1 MRIIEGFRL
10 LLFNNDN
17 FISFVIIFDIVGVM
31 RKTVVIGFLGTTL
44 DKGRGAERWNRWRP
58 TVAVCQHP
66 DLVVD
71 RYELLRDPAHAP
83 LGHVVVTDIGR
94 ISPETT
100 VAAHDLPL
108 QDPWDFGEVYAAL
121 LDFAAEYPFDP
132 DNEDYLMQITT
143 GTHVAQICM
152 FLLTEARHFPGQL
165 LQVAPPKRWAEGKP
179 GAYAKIDLDLSK
191 YDQIAARF
199 RRDAEDATSFLKS
212 GVETRD
218 VSFNRMIDQIEHVT
232 VRSDAP
238 ILLTGPTGAG
248 KTQLARRIYELKK
261 ARHRV
266 QGDLVEVN
274 CATLRGDQ
282 AMSALFGH
290 RKGAFTGAVA
300 DRPGLLKS
308 ADKGLLFLDEIGE
321 LGIDEQA
328 MLLRAI
334 EEKRFLPVGADKE
347 VASNFVLIAGTNRDL
362 GAEVGAGQFREDLL
376 ARLDLWTYRLPGLAE
391 RREDIEP
398 NLDYELRRYA
408 ERTGD
413 RITFNK
419 EASQTFLKFA
429 VSPDACWSGNFRDL
443 SAAVTRMATLAP
455 SGRITTEVVEE
466 EIVRLKVRWRGGAAA
481 GSASPEGLLEE
492 LLGAEQLTEIDP
504 FDRPQLAFV
513 IDTCR
518 RSRTLSEAGRSLF
531 AASRQRRASSNDGDR
546 LRKYLAKFGL
556 DWARVAG
563 G

>member
-1 MRIIEGFRL
+1 
-10 LLFNNDN
+10 
-17 FISFVIIFDIVGVM
+17 M
-31 RKTVVIGFLGTTL
+31 RKKVVIGFLGTTL

-58 TVAVCQHP
+58 TVSVCQHP

-71 RYELLRDPAHAP
+71 RYELLRDPAHAR
-83 LGHVVVTDIGR
+83 LANVVAADIGQ

-100 VAAHDLPL
+100 VRAHDLPL
-108 QDPWDFGEVYAAL
+108 KDPWDFGEVYAAL
-121 LDFAAEYPFDP
+121 LDFASEYPFDP
-132 DNEDYLMQITT
+132 DNEDYLIQITT

-152 FLLTEARHFPGQL
+152 FLLTEARHMPGQL
-165 LQVAPPKRWAEGKP
+165 LQVAPPKRWAEGRP
-179 GAYAKIDLDLSK
+179 GDYATIDLDLSK

-199 RRDAEDATSFLKS
+199 RKDADDATSFLKS

-218 VSFNRMIDQIEHVT
+218 AAFNRMIDQIEHVT
-232 VRSDAP
+232 VRSNAP
-238 ILLTGPTGAG
+238 ILLTGPMGAG

-290 RKGAFTGAVA
+290 RKGAFTGAVT

-321 LGIDEQA
+321 LGADEQA

-347 VASNFVLIAGTNRDL
+347 VVSDFVLIAGTNRDL
-362 GAEVGAGQFREDLL
+362 GDEVRAGRFREDLL

-391 RREDIEP
+391 RRDDIEP
-398 NLDYELRRYA
+398 NLDYELQRYA

-419 EASQTFLKFA
+419 EASRAFLAFA
-429 VSPDACWSGNFRDL
+429 MSPDALWSGNFRDL
-443 SAAVTRMATLAP
+443 GAAVTRMATLAP
-455 SGRITTEVVEE
+455 SGGITTDVVAD
-466 EIVRLKVRWRGGAAA
+466 EIARLGERWRGEAASGDGGEA
-481 GSASPEGLLEE
+481 VLEE
-492 LLGAEQLTEIDP
+492 LLLPEQLAEIDP

-531 AASRQRRASSNDGDR
+531 AASRKRRTSSNDGDR
-546 LRKYLAKFGL
+546 LRKYLAKFDL
-556 DWARVAG
+556 DWARVAKG
-563 G
+563 GEYLDG

>member
-1 MRIIEGFRL
+1 
-10 LLFNNDN
+10 
-17 FISFVIIFDIVGVM
+17 M

-44 DKGRGAERWNRWRP
+44 DKGRGADRWNRWRP
-58 TVAVCQHP
+58 SVAVCQHP

-71 RYELLRDPAHAP
+71 RYELLRDPAHAG
-83 LGHVVVTDIGR
+83 LARTVIADIGR

-108 QDPWDFGEVYAAL
+108 KDPWDFGEVYAAL
-121 LDFAAEYPFDP
+121 LDFAADYPFDP
-132 DNEDYLMQITT
+132 DNEDYLIQITT

-152 FLLTEARHFPGQL
+152 FLLTEARHLPGQL
-165 LQVAPPKRWAEGKP
+165 LQIAPPKRWAQGDP
-179 GAYAKIDLDLSK
+179 GGYARIDLDLSK

-199 RRDAEDATSFLKS
+199 RRDTADATSFLKA

-218 VSFNRMIDQIEHVT
+218 VAFNRMIDEIEQVT

-261 ARHRV
+261 ARHLV

-274 CATLRGDQ
+274 CATIRGDQ

-300 DRPGLLKS
+300 DRPGLLRA

-321 LGIDEQA
+321 LGLDEQA

-334 EEKRFLPVGADKE
+334 EEKRFLPVGADRD
-347 VASNFVLIAGTNRDL
+347 VASDFALIAGTNRDL
-362 GAEVGAGQFREDLL
+362 AAEVQSGRFREDLL
-376 ARLDLWTYRLPGLAE
+376 ARLDLWTFRLPGLAE
-391 RREDIEP
+391 RRDDIEP
-398 NLDYELRRYA
+398 NLDYELRRHA

-419 EASQTFLKFA
+419 EASQAFIKFA
-429 VSPDACWSGNFRDL
+429 VSPGARWAGNFRDL
-443 SAAVTRMATLAP
+443 AAAVTRMATLAP
-455 SGRITTEVVEE
+455 AGRITTAIVED
-466 EIVRLKVRWRGGAAA
+466 EIARLESRWHSEDATDQG
-481 GSASPEGLLEE
+481 GSARLESV
-492 LLGAEQLTEIDP
+492 LTPDRIAAIDP

-513 IDTCR
+513 IETCR
-518 RSRTLSEAGRSLF
+518 RSRSLSEAGRALF
-531 AASRQRRASSNDGDR
+531 AVSRQRRTTSNDGDR
-546 LRKYLAKFGL
+546 LRKYLARFDL
-556 DWARVAG
+556 DWSQVSG
-563 G
+563 

>member
-1 MRIIEGFRL
+1 
-10 LLFNNDN
+10 
-17 FISFVIIFDIVGVM
+17 M

-44 DKGRGAERWNRWRP
+44 DKGRGADRWNRWRP
-58 TVAVCQHP
+58 TVAVCQQP

-71 RYELLRDPAHAP
+71 RYELLRNPIHAR
-83 LGHVVVTDIGR
+83 LGNVVMADIAQ

-100 VAAHDLPL
+100 VASHDLPL
-108 QDPWDFGEVYAAL
+108 KDPWDFGEVYAAL
-121 LDFAAEYPFDP
+121 LDFASDYPFDP
-132 DNEDYLMQITT
+132 DNEDYFIQITT

-152 FLLTEARHFPGQL
+152 FLLTEARYLPGQL
-165 LQVAPPKRWAEGKP
+165 LQVSPPKRWDDGRP
-179 GAYAKIDLDLSK
+179 GNYTTIDLDLSK

-199 RRDAEDATSFLKS
+199 RRDTSDATSFLKS

-218 VSFNRMIDQIEHVT
+218 PRFNKMIEQIEHVT
-232 VRSDAP
+232 IRSDSP

-266 QGDLVEVN
+266 QGDLIEVN

-290 RKGAFTGAVA
+290 KKGAFTGAVS
-300 DRPGLLKS
+300 DRSGLLKT

-321 LGIDEQA
+321 LGADEQA

-347 VASNFVLIAGTNRDL
+347 VASDFVLIAGTNRDL
-362 GAEVGAGQFREDLL
+362 SAEVQAGRFRQDLL
-376 ARLDLWTYRLPGLAE
+376 ARLDLWTYKLPGLSE
-391 RREDIEP
+391 RRDDIEP
-398 NLDYELRRYA
+398 NLDYELQRYA

-413 RITFNK
+413 RVTFNK
-419 EASQTFLKFA
+419 EASQAFLRFA
-429 VSPDACWSGNFRDL
+429 LSPGALWSGNFRDL
-443 SAAVTRMATLAP
+443 AAAVTRMSTLAP
-455 SGRITTEVVEE
+455 SGRISTSVVED
-466 EIVRLKVRWRGGAAA
+466 EIARLETRWA
-481 GSASPEGLLEE
+481 GETATNATGSGDDLLKE
-492 LLGAEQLTEIDP
+492 LLGPDRLAEIDP

-518 RSRTLSEAGRSLF
+518 RSRSMSEAGRSLF
-531 AASRQRRASSNDGDR
+531 AASRLRRSTSNDGDR
-546 LRKYLAKFGL
+546 LRKYLARFGL
-556 DWARVAG
+556 DWAAVSAH
-563 G
+563 